1 MAIYQG
7 TRRPAVS
14 LPNGCRY
21 LPPEVLPLL
30 ERFDTIY
37 LWMNED
43 GLGRDEA
50 EKCAKKIGVKRCLI
64 VSPSP

>member
-1 MAIYQG
+1 MAVYQG

-14 LPNGCRY
+14 LPNGCRS

-37 LWMNED
+37 LWMNDD
-43 GLGRDEA
+43 GLGREWGG
-50 EKCAKKIGVKRCLI
+50 EFAKKIGVKRCLI
-64 VSPSP
+64 VLPSP